1 MDEKLTKSNYNVPFN
16 YAREKFK
23 ELDPHTIS
31 NLSNIS
37 FNSNLSRFTLN
48 FFGKRYIIDYPSGE
62 VWNDNGSI
70 CKNFELKI
78 LIIRY
83 LINAKGI
90 PRTNKYVTF
99 KEIPGGNVY
108 YPNFLNRTL
117 ARLSEVF
124 TSQIEKYKLVMENM
138 GAEKVD
144 MGDLAYKFTYIGN
157 TSMIFILWF
166 GDDEFPSNSNILFDS
181 NIIYYFNAE
190 DLAVVPDTA
199 IDAILN
205 KIKQT

>member
-1 MDEKLTKSNYNVPFN
+1 MDEKVTRSNYNVPFD
-16 YAREKFK
+16 YAREKLK
-23 ELDPHTIS
+23 KLDPHTIS

-37 FNSNLSRFTLN
+37 FNSDSNKFTLN
-48 FFGKRYIIDYPSGE
+48 FFDRQYIIDYPSGE
-62 VWNDNGSI
+62 VWNDDGSL

-83 LINAKGI
+83 LINANGV

-117 ARLSEVF
+117 SRLSEVF
-124 TSQIEKYKLVMENM
+124 TSQIDRYKLFMENI

-144 MGDLAYKFTYIGN
+144 MGDLAYKFTYMGN

-181 NIIYYFNAE
+181 NIVCYFNAE

-205 KIKQT
+205 KINKL

>member
-1 MDEKLTKSNYNVPFN
+1 MDKNIKTSNYNVPFD
-16 YAREKFK
+16 YARKKLK

-31 NLSNIS
+31 NLSNID
-37 FNSNLSRFTLN
+37 FNSDSSKFTID
-48 FFGKRYIIDYPSGE
+48 FFGRQHIVDYPSGE
-62 VWNDNGSI
+62 VWNSNGSL

-78 LIIRY
+78 LMLRY
-83 LINAKGI
+83 LCNSKGI
-90 PRTNKYVTF
+90 PLTNKYITF
-99 KEIPGGNVY
+99 KEVPGGNVY

-117 ARLSEVF
+117 ARLSEIF
-124 TSQIEKYKLVMENM
+124 TSKIDKYKLVMENI
-138 GAEKVD
+138 GAKKIK

-166 GDDEFPSNSNILFDS
+166 GDDEFPPNSNILFDS

-205 KIKQT
+205 KVNQL

>member
-37 FNSNLSRFTLN
+37 FNSDLNRFTLN

-90 PRTNKYVTF
+90 LRTNKYVTF

-108 YPNFLNRTL
+108 YPNFLNRTI

-166 GDDEFPSNSNILFDS
+166 GDDEFPPNSNILFDS

>member
-37 FNSNLSRFTLN
+37 FNSDLNRFTLN

-90 PRTNKYVTF
+90 LRTNKYVTF

-166 GDDEFPSNSNILFDS
+166 GDDEFPPNSNILFDS

>member
-1 MDEKLTKSNYNVPFN
+1 M
-16 YAREKFK
+16 
-23 ELDPHTIS
+23 
-31 NLSNIS
+31 SNIS
-37 FNSNLSRFTLN
+37 FNNDSNKFILN
-48 FFGKRYIIDYPSGE
+48 FFDRQYIIDYPSGE
-62 VWNDNGSI
+62 VWNDDGSI

-83 LINAKGI
+83 LTNAKGI

-117 ARLSEVF
+117 SRLSEVF
-124 TSQIEKYKLVMENM
+124 TCQIDKYKLVMENM

-144 MGDLAYKFTYIGN
+144 MGDLAYKFTYMGN

-166 GDDEFPSNSNILFDS
+166 GDDEFPPNSNILFDS

-205 KIKQT
+205 KINQL

>member
-1 MDEKLTKSNYNVPFN
+1 MDEKVTRSNYNVPFD
-16 YAREKFK
+16 YAREKLK
-23 ELDPHTIS
+23 KLDPHTIS

-37 FNSNLSRFTLN
+37 FNSDSNKFTLN
-48 FFGKRYIIDYPSGE
+48 FFDRQYIIDYPSGE
-62 VWNDNGSI
+62 VWNDDGSL

-78 LIIRY
+78 LIVRY
-83 LINAKGI
+83 LINANGV

-117 ARLSEVF
+117 SRLSEVF
-124 TSQIEKYKLVMENM
+124 TSQIDRYKLVMENM

-144 MGDLAYKFTYIGN
+144 MGDLAYKFTYMGN

-181 NIIYYFNAE
+181 NIVCYFNAE

-205 KIKQT
+205 KINKL

>member
-166 GDDEFPSNSNILFDS
+166 GDDEFPPNSNILFDS

>member
-1 MDEKLTKSNYNVPFN
+1 MDEKVTRSNYNVPFD
-16 YAREKFK
+16 YAREKLK
-23 ELDPHTIS
+23 KLDPHTIS

-37 FNSNLSRFTLN
+37 FNSDSNKFTLN
-48 FFGKRYIIDYPSGE
+48 FFDRQYIIDYPSGE
-62 VWNDNGSI
+62 VWNDDGSL

-83 LINAKGI
+83 LINANGV

-117 ARLSEVF
+117 SRLSEVF
-124 TSQIEKYKLVMENM
+124 TSQIDRYKLVMENM

-144 MGDLAYKFTYIGN
+144 MGDLAYKFTYMGN

-181 NIIYYFNAE
+181 NIVCYFNAE

-205 KIKQT
+205 KINKL

>member
-37 FNSNLSRFTLN
+37 FNSDLNRFTLN

-90 PRTNKYVTF
+90 LRTNKYVTF

-108 YPNFLNRTL
+108 YPNFLNRTI

-124 TSQIEKYKLVMENM
+124 TSQIEKYKLVMENI

-166 GDDEFPSNSNILFDS
+166 GDDEFPPNSNILFDS

>member
-1 MDEKLTKSNYNVPFN
+1 MDEKLTKSNYNVPFD

-31 NLSNIS
+31 KLSDIP
-37 FNSNLSRFTLN
+37 FNSNSNKFTLN
-48 FFGKRYIIDYPSGE
+48 FFDRQYIIDYPSGE
-62 VWNDNGSI
+62 VWNGNDDI

-117 ARLSEVF
+117 SRLSEVF
-124 TSQIEKYKLVMENM
+124 ASQIDKYKLVMESI
-138 GAEKVD
+138 GAEKVN
-144 MGDLAYKFTYIGN
+144 MGDLAYKFTYMGN

-166 GDDEFPSNSNILFDS
+166 GDDEFPPNSNILFDS

-199 IDAILN
+199 IDAILS
-205 KIKQT
+205 KIKKL

>member
-1 MDEKLTKSNYNVPFN
+1 MDEKIRSSNYNVPFD
-16 YAREKFK
+16 YARKKFK

-37 FNSNLSRFTLN
+37 FNNDSNKFILN
-48 FFGKRYIIDYPSGE
+48 FFDRQYIIDYPSGE
-62 VWNDNGSI
+62 VWNDDDSI

-83 LINAKGI
+83 LTNAKGI

-117 ARLSEVF
+117 SRLSEVF
-124 TSQIEKYKLVMENM
+124 TCQIDKYKLVMENM

-144 MGDLAYKFTYIGN
+144 MGDLAYKFTYMGN
-157 TSMIFILWF
+157 TSIIFILWF
-166 GDDEFPSNSNILFDS
+166 GDDEFPPNSNILFDS

-205 KIKQT
+205 KINQL